1 MDMAYVREFSHPQ
14 NSLFFGSEKNPPFLV
29 PNEMFGDMDVSKN
42 NGTPKSSILIGFS
55 IINNPFWGAPF
66 LETPIWLRPDLGV
79 TKCVGVNLYEIQYQ
93 AHGVICTIN
102 LIPLSMTARGGEKYA
117 PVVVK
122 LDSRF
127 PKIYMGDFFSKQK
140 SSKIF
145 PPPRDA

>member
-1 MDMAYVREFSHPQ
+1 MYGYGLCKGVFPTPKIAFFSAQKKTLH
-14 NSLFFGSEKNPPFLV
+14 FWYRTKCLV
-29 PNEMFGDMDVSKN
+29 IWDVSKN

-102 LIPLSMTARGGEKYA
+102 LIPLSMTARGGEKICA
-117 PVVVK
+117 
-122 LDSRF
+122 SRRQIGF
-127 PKIYMGDFFSKQK
+127 KIPQDIYG
-140 SSKIF
+140 
-145 PPPRDA
+145 